1 MFRYFLFLFL
11 DSKSAKFKRRKY
23 LQNIRSRRQDLMNTS
38 PSIQKPHATDIYD
51 FADIDTNYFLE
62 ELHCSKG
69 NLVRTQTLIEE
80 LKRCYETLNVPHNSL
95 KITKSARNNS
105 RQINEAINHLLR
117 IVSSYQSGKDMNIPN
132 KTNQDDSEESSR
144 QFIEETCRFER
155 EMFNLHFNNCSVCR
169 RRKLNL
175 QVNSN
180 GVCIRCSKEKKGHKF
195 GHENSALP
203 IWTDKEGKKHYELP
217 KVLLNLQLAECL
229 LIQQISPFIPVIH
242 IRNGSIG
249 SRGHVVSFYQDI
261 SNICNVF
268 PRLPTEVTM
277 VKVVRSSVT
286 RNEDVIQKAFTVNK
300 NRVLMALKWLKEHN
314 PHYAHIQIDTTRFDW
329 MQGRT
334 ECNLDNIIVID
345 SPITDQEDNDR

>member
-1 MFRYFLFLFL
+1 MT
-11 DSKSAKFKRRKY
+11 
-23 LQNIRSRRQDLMNTS
+23 NTS
-38 PSIQKPHATDIYD
+38 PSTRKPQATKIYD
-51 FADIDTNYFLE
+51 FADIDTNYFIE
-62 ELHCSKG
+62 ELHGSKG
-69 NLVRTQTLIEE
+69 NLVRTQTLLEE
-80 LKRCYETLNVPHNSL
+80 LKGYYDTLNISHNHL
-95 KITKSARNNS
+95 NITKSARSNS
-105 RQINEAINHLLR
+105 SQINEAINHLLR
-117 IVSSYQSGKDMNIPN
+117 IVSTYQSGKDMNIPN
-132 KTNQDDSEESSR
+132 KTIQDDSDESSR

-155 EMFNLHFNNCSVCR
+155 EMFNLHFNNCNVCR

-180 GVCIRCSKEKKGHKF
+180 GVCSRCSKEKKGHKF